1 MVFHQLR
8 DVCQAELATLATFAT
23 VITVATVATAPVPE
37 GALLSTSGV
46 FTPEV
51 VQCSTVQPLGCFL
64 DVTLKSSKFRQKT
77 LNQPTVNMN
86 LSIV

>member
-51 VQCSTVQPLGCFL
+51 VQCSTVQPLGSFL
-64 DVTLKSSKFRQKT
+64 DVTLKNSKFRQKI
-77 LNQPTVNMN
+77 LN
-86 LSIV
+86 